1 MTGQNQPSARF
12 RSATEFPKTVES
24 LSNTE
29 ADKLY
34 KEMRDCLIFTNRSRS
49 QLLRRN
55 EEHKQS
61 ALRLK
66 TDVER
71 LQVMISQLKLE
82 KEQLASNNRQIVTDL
97 EREIRSMA
105 GYLDKL
111 SDAFDSVSDVDNP
124 EKAHWGYLSTPS
136 RFFKFLG
143 AIKAIVLWWRED
155 KVEETETPTL
165 KTVPKSY
172 LPGEVEVDADEE
184 RLEKPQ
190 MYTDSASQG
199 RSLLDK

>member
-1 MTGQNQPSARF
+1 MTEQNQSSARF
-12 RSATEFPKTVES
+12 RSATEFPKTIES
-24 LSNTE
+24 LNNTE

-71 LQVMISQLKLE
+71 LQFIMSQLKLE
-82 KEQLASNNRQIVTDL
+82 KEQLASGNRQIVTDL
-97 EREIRSMA
+97 EREIGSMS
-105 GYLDKL
+105 GYLDQL
-111 SDAFDSVSDVDNP
+111 SAAFDSVSDIDNP
-124 EKAHWGYLSTPS
+124 DKAHWGYLSVPN
-136 RFFKFLG
+136 RFFKFIR
-143 AIKAIVLWWRED
+143 AIRAIVLWWRED
-155 KVEETETPTL
+155 KGEEIAALQTTNVSQP
-165 KTVPKSY
+165 Y
-172 LPGEVEVDADEE
+172 LPGEVEVATDEE
-184 RLEKPQ
+184 RREKPQ

>member
-1 MTGQNQPSARF
+1 MAAQNQSSARF
-12 RSATEFPKTVES
+12 RSATEFPKTIES
-24 LSNTE
+24 LSHSE

-61 ALRLK
+61 TLRLK
-66 TDVER
+66 ADVER

-82 KEQLASNNRQIVTDL
+82 KEQLASSNRQIVTDL
-97 EREIRSMA
+97 EREVASMA
-105 GYLDKL
+105 GHLDQL
-111 SDAFDSVSDVDNP
+111 STAFDSVSDVDNP
-124 EKAHWGYLSTPS
+124 EKVYWSYLSVPS
-136 RFFKFLG
+136 RFFRFLQ

-155 KVEETETPTL
+155 KGEETELL
-165 KTVPKSY
+165 KVTNVSQSY
-172 LPGEVEVDADEE
+172 LPGEVDAEE
-184 RLEKPQ
+184 EYTDKPQ
-190 MYTDSASQG
+190 MHTDPASQG

>member
-1 MTGQNQPSARF
+1 MTGRNQSSARF
-12 RSATEFPKTVES
+12 RSATEFPKTIGS
-24 LSNTE
+24 LSNAE
-29 ADKLY
+29 ADELY

-66 TDVER
+66 ADVER

-82 KEQLASNNRQIVTDL
+82 KEQLASSNRQIVTDL
-97 EREIRSMA
+97 EREIGSMA
-105 GYLDKL
+105 GHLDKL
-111 SDAFDSVSDVDNP
+111 SAAFDSVSDVDNP
-124 EKAHWGYLSTPS
+124 EKAYWSYVSVPS
-136 RFFKFLG
+136 RFFKFLR

-155 KVEETETPTL
+155 KGEETKALNVTN
-165 KTVPKSY
+165 VSQSY
-172 LPGEVEVDADEE
+172 VTGEVDVDEE
-184 RLEKPQ
+184 RREKPQ

>member
-1 MTGQNQPSARF
+1 MTGQNQSSARF
-12 RSATEFPKTVES
+12 RSATEFPKTIER
-24 LSNTE
+24 LNNTE

-71 LQVMISQLKLE
+71 LQVMMSQLKLE
-82 KEQLASNNRQIVTDL
+82 KEQLASGNRQIVTDL
-97 EREIRSMA
+97 EREIGSMA
-105 GYLDKL
+105 GYLDQL
-111 SDAFDSVSDVDNP
+111 STAFDSVSDIDNP
-124 EKAHWGYLSTPS
+124 DKAHWSYLSFPN
-136 RFFKFLG
+136 RFFKFIG
-143 AIKAIVLWWRED
+143 AIRAIVLWWRED
-155 KVEETETPTL
+155 KDEEIAAL
-165 KTVPKSY
+165 KTTSVSQSY
-172 LPGEVEVDADEE
+172 LPSEIEVTTNEE
-184 RLEKPQ
+184 RIEKPQ
-190 MYTDSASQG
+190 MHTDPASQG

>member
-1 MTGQNQPSARF
+1 MTRQNQSSERF
-12 RSATEFPKTVES
+12 RSATEFPKTIES
-24 LSNTE
+24 LNNAE
-29 ADKLY
+29 ADELY

-97 EREIRSMA
+97 EREISSMA
-105 GYLDKL
+105 GYLDQL
-111 SDAFDSVSDVDNP
+111 SAAFDSVSDVDNP
-124 EKAHWGYLSTPS
+124 EKAHWGYLSAPN
-136 RFFKFLG
+136 RFFKFLR

-155 KVEETETPTL
+155 KGEETETL
-165 KTVPKSY
+165 KFTSVSQSY
-172 LPGEVEVDADEE
+172 LPGEVDADEE
-184 RLEKPQ
+184 RIEKPQ

>member
-1 MTGQNQPSARF
+1 MTSPNKSSARF
-12 RSATEFPKTVES
+12 RSATEFPKTIETF
-24 LSNTE
+24 SNPE

-71 LQVMISQLKLE
+71 LQVIMSQLKLE
-82 KEQLASNNRQIVTDL
+82 KEQLASGNRQIVTDL
-97 EREIRSMA
+97 EREIGSMA
-105 GYLDKL
+105 GHLDKL
-111 SDAFDSVSDVDNP
+111 SAAFDSVSDIDNS
-124 EKAHWGYLSTPS
+124 EKAQWSYLSFPS
-136 RFFKFLG
+136 RFFKLLQ
-143 AIKAIVLWWRED
+143 AIKAIVLSWRED
-155 KVEETETPTL
+155 KGEETEAL
-165 KTVPKSY
+165 KVTNVSQSY
-172 LPGEVEVDADEE
+172 LPGEVDIDEE
-184 RLEKPQ
+184 RKEKPQ